1 MVKLFTPGSIAAPA
15 SKYSHG
21 ALVDYNAR
29 WLHVSGQVGTNA
41 DGTIA
46 DGIEA
51 QTHRMWENTIAVL
64 EEVNMGVANI
74 VKVNTLL
81 IDRNHLSVMREIR
94 DSYLGNHPA
103 ASTLSIVAGLAHPD
117 WLIEM
122 ETIAADKQN

>member
-1 MVKLFTPGSIAAPA
+1 
-15 SKYSHG
+15 
-21 ALVDYNAR
+21 
-29 WLHVSGQVGTNA
+29 
-41 DGTIA
+41 
-46 DGIEA
+46 
-51 QTHRMWENTIAVL
+51 MWKNTIAVL

-94 DSYLGNHPA
+94 DSYLGNYPA